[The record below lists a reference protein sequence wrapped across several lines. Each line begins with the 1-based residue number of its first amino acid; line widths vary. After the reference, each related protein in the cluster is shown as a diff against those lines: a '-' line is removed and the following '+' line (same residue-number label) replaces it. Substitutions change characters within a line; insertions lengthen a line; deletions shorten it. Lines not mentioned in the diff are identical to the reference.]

1 MILVLTAPAIVPA
14 SAINAS
20 RKRVE
25 EEAVLHA
32 GAVGAVVAA
41 VLAVGRDHA
50 DVEDGVSETMR
61 RAVEGAMRLR
71 PEEPVRPWLLGIARH
86 VALDARRARSRTLR
100 REVRT
105 VEGDDER
112 PLDRIASPRPDPFE
126 LLAQAERDASV
137 RKALEALS
145 DSSRQALSLYH
156 LEGLRY
162 EEIGE
167 RLGVPMGTV
176 ATWIARGRKA
186 LLGEL
191 ERQGAAQ

>member
-14 SAINAS
+14 SVVSAS

-25 EEAVLHA
+25 GEVALHLSAVR
-32 GAVGAVVAA
+32 AVIAA

-50 DVEDGVSETMR
+50 DVDDGVNETMR
-61 RAVEGAMRLR
+61 RAVEGALRLR
-71 PEEPVRPWLLGIARH
+71 PDEPVRPWLLGIARH

-100 REVRT
+100 REARSLD
-105 VEGDDER
+105 GDDER
-112 PLDRIASPRPDPFE
+112 PLDRVASPRPDPFE
-126 LLAQAERDASV
+126 LFAQAERDARV
-137 RKALEALS
+137 REALEGLS
-145 DSSRQALSLYH
+145 ESSRRALSLYH

-162 EEIGE
+162 EEIGQ

-186 LLGEL
+186 LIGEL
-191 ERQGAAQ
+191 ERQGAVQ